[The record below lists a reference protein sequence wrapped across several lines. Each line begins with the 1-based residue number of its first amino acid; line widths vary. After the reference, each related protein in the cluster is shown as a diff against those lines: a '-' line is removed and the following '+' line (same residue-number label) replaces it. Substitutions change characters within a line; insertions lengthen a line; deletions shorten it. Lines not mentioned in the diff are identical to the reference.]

1 MSQERKKENDPNKEL
16 YAVQNRSIHKA
27 RQQLCLE
34 LDDCR
39 KIAEEISG
47 KASISSLSLKQ
58 RYDLIQI
65 LNARG
70 ADVFNPPVSK
80 RQKNIKKEAVNPLPE
95 IETNPADV
103 FPERLA
109 YWNKKFL
116 KDRPGYASNRQLAMI
131 EALWKLDWDDG
142 RTDADKGL
150 RGFIYRQTRNSEQG
164 PVSHLAFLRD
174 DQVDSILAPL
184 KKRMHK

>member
-1 MSQERKKENDPNKEL
+1 MSQEQKKENDPNKAL
-16 YAVQNRSIHKA
+16 YDLQNKAIHKA
-27 RQQLCLE
+27 RGQIFME

-39 KIAEEISG
+39 ELARQISG

-70 ADVFNPPVSK
+70 ADVFNPQLK
-80 RQKNIKKEAVNPLPE
+80 KGQKNIKKESVNPLPE

-103 FPERLA
+103 FPGRLE
-109 YWNKKFL
+109 YWEKKFP
-116 KDRPGYASNRQLAMI
+116 KDRPGYATNRQLAMI
-131 EALWKLDWDDG
+131 ETLWQLDWDDG
-142 RTDADKGL
+142 RIDADKGL

-174 DQVDSILAPL
+174 EQVDSILAPL